1 MNHLIKS
8 LLAVILYL
16 IPFVSKAQESKS
28 EYSKVSFSIRG
39 KYLLG
44 GFLEDL
50 YWRGYNYGGEVF
62 IGKRHVVGID
72 GGVFRTRRERDD
84 DQEVAMYSDIT
95 RRSYM
100 YMDYKYIF
108 LLDKEF
114 SLYAQVYSKFLGK
127 RMDWSEKTDY
137 DFGDSTDLTFLNA
150 TARGTFTD
158 IGLGVGGKIYFGE
171 SNFGFDFSLNV
182 YKRFEKY
189 NQTDYSYSEGDGW
202 EWNSSQIKESPV
214 ALYLRITFFYH
225 FLRFKKSNNPVDRL
239 KTW

>member
-1 MNHLIKS
+1 MNRLIK
-8 LLAVILYL
+8 LLSFILFWVFTNPIL
-16 IPFVSKAQESKS
+16 AQESD

-50 YWRGYNYGGEVF
+50 YWRGYNYGGEIF
-62 IGKRHVVGID
+62 IGKHHAIGID
-72 GGVFRTRRERDD
+72 GGVFRTRREEDD
-84 DQEVAMYSDIT
+84 YSEVAMYSDIT
-95 RRSYM
+95 RRSYI
-100 YMDYKYIF
+100 YMDYKYIYPF
-108 LLDKEF
+108 DKEF
-114 SLYAQVYSKFLGK
+114 SLYGQIYSKFLGK
-127 RMDWSEKTDY
+127 RMDWKEKTDY
-137 DFGDSTDLTFLNA
+137 DFGDSTDLAFLDE

-189 NQTDYSYSEGDGW
+189 NQTDYTYSEGDGW

-214 ALYLRITFFYH
+214 ALYLRISFFYH
-225 FLRFKKSNNPVDRL
+225 FLRFKKSNNPIDRL